1 MKEVLRRRPTYHSFI
16 FRLTAPS
23 AHGGGQI
30 YSSDGGGSGSFS
42 ADFLG
47 GNLAVDV
54 LSGVRYSSTR
64 VIIHYM

>member
-1 MKEVLRRRPTYHSFI
+1 MKEVLRRGLTYHSFI

-30 YSSDGGGSGSFS
+30 YSSDGGGSRSFS
-42 ADFLG
+42 AKFFW

-54 LSGVRYSSTR
+54 LSGVHYSSTR
-64 VIIHYM
+64 VRV